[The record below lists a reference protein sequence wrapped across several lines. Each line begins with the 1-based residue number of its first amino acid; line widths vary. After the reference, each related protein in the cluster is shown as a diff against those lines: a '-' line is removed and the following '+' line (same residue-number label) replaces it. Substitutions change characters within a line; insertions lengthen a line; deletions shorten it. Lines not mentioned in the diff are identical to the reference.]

1 MEWYNSPPPPKHS
14 SPIRLGI
21 WKCGT
26 GTAPCCARRMD
37 AQLEFAGRVQG
48 GIETAGRHASSALL
62 AQARAAV
69 PLETLRARA
78 AARVLCSIL
87 APKEGDH
94 HPVHLHDAF
103 LKELLAWFKSDFFT
117 WVNSPPCCGCGGSTT
132 LKGMSPPTDAERAGL
147 AGRVEAYGCDAH
159 CGASETRF
167 PRYNDPGTL
176 LRTRRGRCGEWANCF
191 TLVAK
196 AAGLTARY
204 VLDWSDH
211 VWTEVW
217 APHLGR
223 WVHAD
228 ACEAAHDTPH
238 LYEQGWGKKLS
249 YVLAFEAPGGVAD
262 VTPRYV
268 LDWGETL
275 RRRTAVQESWLA
287 QHIARVNLERAP
299 WAVRT
304 EAMAQRADADELQLA
319 ACMARGA
326 PPEAAE
332 HGDLPGRQSGAME
345 WRAARGE
352 LGTTGGRASTDVE
365 ARRQELRTVRRL
377 AAALARAMTDTQ

>member
-1 MEWYNSPPPPKHS
+1 
-14 SPIRLGI
+14 
-21 WKCGT
+21 
-26 GTAPCCARRMD
+26 MD
-37 AQLEFAGRVQG
+37 AQREFADRVQG
-48 GIETAGRHASSALL
+48 GIDTAGRHALRALL

-87 APKEGDH
+87 APTEGAG
-94 HPVHLHDAF
+94 PALHLHDAF
-103 LKELLAWFKSDFFT
+103 VRELLSWFKAEFFS
-117 WVNSPPCCGCGGSTT
+117 WVNSPPCCQCGRSTT

-159 CGASETRF
+159 CGAPDTRF

-196 AAGLTARY
+196 AVGLTARY

-228 ACEAAHDTPH
+228 ACEAAYDTPH
-238 LYEQGWGKKLS
+238 LYEQGWGKRLS

-268 LDWGETL
+268 LDWRETL
-275 RRRTAVQESWLA
+275 GRRTAVQEAWLA
-287 QHIARVNLERAP
+287 QHIAQLNMHSAP
-299 WAVRT
+299 ASRT
-304 EAMAQRADADELQLA
+304 TAMAQRARADQLQLA
-319 ACMARGA
+319 AYMARGV
-326 PPEAAE
+326 PPVAANQE
-332 HGDLPGRQSGAME
+332 LPGRQSGAVE

-352 LGTTGGRASTDVE
+352 LGATGGRASTDAE
-365 ARRQELRTVRRL
+365 TRRQMDLRTVRRL
-377 AAALARAMTDTQ
+377 AAALAKAMQESL